1 MDYSVEDTMDTQNPR
16 FVDGIMDKSADL
28 HLTLPKRLLADLSRL
43 AKERN
48 VKRAQ
53 LIRQA
58 LTEFI
63 ERLRAERVAEE
74 MTKYADAMGESS
86 GGFVRETDEHVVN
99 RLLRE
104 TEW

>member
-1 MDYSVEDTMDTQNPR
+1 
-16 FVDGIMDKSADL
+16 MDKTTDL
-28 HLTLPKRLLADLSRL
+28 HLMLPKKLLADLTRL
-43 AKERN
+43 AKERE

-74 MTKYADAMGESS
+74 MTMYADAMGESS
-86 GGFVRETDEHVVN
+86 ADFVRETDEHVVS

>member
-1 MDYSVEDTMDTQNPR
+1 
-16 FVDGIMDKSADL
+16 MDKNMDKTTDL
-28 HLTLPKRLLADLSRL
+28 HLMLPKRLLANLNRL
-43 AKERN
+43 AKERK

-58 LTEFI
+58 LIEFV

-74 MTKYADAMGESS
+74 MTEYADAMGDSS
-86 GGFVRETDEHVVN
+86 EDFVRETDDVN

-104 TEW
+104 SEW

>member
-1 MDYSVEDTMDTQNPR
+1 MDNTT
-16 FVDGIMDKSADL
+16 DL
-28 HLTLPKRLLADLSRL
+28 HLMLPKELLADLTRL
-43 AKERN
+43 AKERR

-63 ERLRAERVAEE
+63 ERLRAERVADE
-74 MTKYADAMGESS
+74 MAKYADAMGESS
-86 GGFVRETDEHVVN
+86 GDFVRETDEHAVS